1 MLSVGRAAH
10 NEHRQ
15 NTRNPVAAA
24 SAMPR
29 AIDNAKSD
37 MEPPLGGLFSS
48 GQSGQTGRETPA
60 GILSIIQKEGEH
72 YSNLCDD
79 AYMPNMQRL
88 NLAGH
93 CAARAMAIRIFTLS
107 RVTVLKS

>member
-1 MLSVGRAAH
+1 MSIGK
-10 NEHRQ
+10 

-29 AIDNAKSD
+29 TIDNAKSD

-60 GILSIIQKEGEH
+60 GTLSIIQKEGEH

-88 NLAGH
+88 TWSGIALHG
-93 CAARAMAIRIFTLS
+93 AMAIRILH
-107 RVTVLKS
+107 

>member
-1 MLSVGRAAH
+1 
-10 NEHRQ
+10 
-15 NTRNPVAAA
+15 
-24 SAMPR
+24 
-29 AIDNAKSD
+29 

-60 GILSIIQKEGEH
+60 GTLSIIQKEGEH

-88 NLAGH
+88 TWSGIALHGH
-93 CAARAMAIRIFTLS
+93 GYQNFTLS